1 MTSGAVKGQVKG
13 QMKGLLKGLR
23 YISQIFDEEEE
34 NKEIQIGFPTD
45 VKHLAHIGC
54 ENAVAATP
62 SWMTEFK
69 ESSDQPSS
77 KPTPEEKDSSKK
89 VRKPKARSTEGQSPG
104 REISASGEGTK
115 PSRRPHS
122 SEVTRRAPR
131 HSSEEEKA
139 ATKQHRRK
147 SKTTSEEKE
156 GSSRRAPRTRR
167 ASKGGSLTE
176 FPFSDSG
183 SGTQ

>member
-54 ENAVAATP
+54 ENAKAAAP

-69 ESSDQPSS
+69 ESADQPNSDS
-77 KPTPEEKDSSKK
+77 NNNEKEIKK
-89 VRKPKARSTEGQSPG
+89 VRKPRARSTEGQSPG
-104 REISASGEGTK
+104 RETSASGEGLK
-115 PSRRPHS
+115 PSRRHHS
-122 SEVTRRAPR
+122 SEATRRVPR
-131 HSSEEEKA
+131 HSSEDEKPP
-139 ATKQHRRK
+139 TKQHRRK
-147 SKTTSEEKE
+147 SKTSEEKE

-167 ASKGGSLTE
+167 PSKGDSLTE
-176 FPFSDSG
+176 FSFTDSG
-183 SGTQ
+183 SGTH